1 MAAKNDITGD
11 SIKTKTGNEK
21 AYAEGWE
28 RIFGKTEGGMKK
40 GEMTLITAGVNVG
53 KSRLLDTDNSQGDDV
68 GIVTSL

>member
-28 RIFGKTEGGMKK
+28 RIFGKKDGMKK
-40 GEMTLITAGVNVG
+40 GDELVLITAGTNVG
-53 KSRLLDTDNSQGDDV
+53 KSKYHEEQEWTDDINRW
-68 GIVTSL
+68 